1 MQTKLYFVCSNLR
14 KLMQLKLLPAL
25 LLLTGIATAQQNG
38 NSLKLWYQQPAKE
51 WTDAL
56 PVGNGR
62 LGAMIFGGA
71 GDELIQLNEATL
83 WSGGPVN
90 NQVNPNAYKHLPSI
104 RAKLFKGDYA
114 AASEELKEMQGLY
127 SQSYLPL
134 GDIHI
139 KQQLSGTPAG
149 YSRDLNVADAIAGT
163 TFTSN
168 GVAYTREIFAS
179 GKDQVIVIR
188 LTAAKKQQLNC
199 KISVGSQ
206 LRHQQLVSGQQEI
219 TLKGRA
225 PAQIDPSYVNY
236 NKDPIIYE
244 DTKGCKGMRFELKLR
259 ASSADGSIKAD
270 TGGITISNA
279 TQAVI
284 LVSAATSFNGFDKCP
299 DSEGK
304 DEHKLATTYLQA
316 AAQLPF
322 NELRRRHVDDFHHYF
337 NRVSFTLPPSP
348 GEDRTKLP
356 TDERLRRYATG
367 AQDAGLEAL
376 YFQFGRYLLISSSRL
391 NGVPANLQGIWNKEL
406 RAPWSSNYTI
416 NINTEMNYWA
426 AEAVN
431 LPEMHRSLLTLIQNV
446 ASTGRY
452 TAKHFYNTRGWA
464 ANHNTDIWALSNP
477 VGNLG
482 KGDPQWANW
491 AMGGNWLCQHLWE
504 HYRFTGD
511 KKFLRDTAYPI
522 MKAAA
527 QFSLDWLVN
536 DGKGHLVTAPAT
548 SPENVFITEA
558 GVKSA
563 VSVATTMDMSIIR
576 DLFSNLVDADSILQ
590 TDMAFRDTLL
600 QKKSKLLPLQI
611 GKKGNLQEW
620 YKDWEDED
628 PEHRHISHLF
638 GLFPGREISPLTTP
652 AFAEACK
659 RTLAIRGDG
668 GTGWSKA
675 WKINVW
681 ARLLDGNHA
690 YKLLRE
696 LLKISSNDATDY
708 HNAGGTYSNLFCAHP
723 PFQIDGNFGGTSG
736 ITEMLLQSQLNAIQ
750 LLPAIPDAWASG
762 EVKGLVARGGFVIDM
777 QWADGKLKKATI
789 LAKNGGPCRL
799 RVLQPVKGSNNLAL
813 SALKGDGT
821 GYLYTFNTTAGNVY
835 TLIAE

>member
-1 MQTKLYFVCSNLR
+1 
-14 KLMQLKLLPAL
+14 MQLKLLSAL
-25 LLLTGIATAQQNG
+25 LLLAGAATAQQHANT
-38 NSLKLWYQQPAKE
+38 LELWYKQPAKE
-51 WTDAL
+51 WTEAL

-62 LGAMIFGGA
+62 LGAMVFGGVN
-71 GDELIQLNEATL
+71 DELLQLNEATL

-90 NQVNPNAYKHLPSI
+90 NNVNLEAYKHLPAI
-104 RAKLFKGDYA
+104 REALFKEDYTA
-114 AASEELKEMQGLY
+114 AAKEVQQMQGVY

-139 KQQLSGTPAG
+139 KQQLEGAPAD
-149 YSRDLNVADAIAGT
+149 YVRSLNIADAVAAT
-163 TFTSN
+163 RFTSN
-168 GVAYTREIFAS
+168 GVAYTREIFSS

-188 LTAAKKQQLNC
+188 LTASKKNALNC
-199 KISVGSQ
+199 TITASSQ
-206 LRHQQLVSGQQEI
+206 LRHQTATSSQQEL
-219 TLKGRA
+219 TLKGKA
-225 PAQIDPSYVNY
+225 PAHLDPSYVNY
-236 NKDPIIYE
+236 NKEPIIYE
-244 DTKGCKGMRFELKLR
+244 DVSGCKGMRFELKIR
-259 ASSADGSIKAD
+259 ANNTDGTVKATADGIQ
-270 TGGITISNA
+270 ISNA
-279 TQAVI
+279 TQALI
-284 LVSAATSFNGFDKCP
+284 LVSAATSFNGFNKCP

-304 DEHKLATTYLQA
+304 DEHKLATGYLQA
-316 AAQLPF
+316 AAQHPF
-322 NELRRRHVDDFHHYF
+322 NELRRRHLDDYHHYF

-348 GEDRTKLP
+348 GIARTTLP
-356 TDERLRRYATG
+356 TDERLRRYAQG
-367 AQDAGLEAL
+367 EPDATLETL

-426 AEAVN
+426 AEACN

-452 TAKHFYNTRGWA
+452 TARHFYHTRGWA
-464 ANHNTDIWALSNP
+464 ANHNTDIWGLSNP
-477 VGNLG
+477 VGDMG

-491 AMGGNWLCQHLWE
+491 PMGGNWLCQHLWE

-522 MKAAA
+522 MKSAA
-527 QFSLDWLVN
+527 QFCLDWLVE
-536 DGKGHLVTAPAT
+536 DGKGHLVTAPST
-548 SPENVFITEA
+548 SPENVFITDK
-558 GVKSA
+558 GVKGD
-563 VSVATTMDMSIIR
+563 VSIATTMDMSIIR
-576 DLFSNLVDADSILQ
+576 DLFSNIIDADSVLQ
-590 TDMAFRDTLL
+590 TDAAFRDTLV
-600 QKKSKLLPLQI
+600 KAKSRLFPLQI
-611 GKKGNLQEW
+611 GRKGNLQEW
-620 YKDWEDED
+620 YKDWKDED

-652 AFAEACK
+652 AFAAACK

-696 LLKISSNDATDY
+696 LLKLSSNEATDY
-708 HNAGGTYSNLFCAHP
+708 HNAGGTYANLFCAHP

-750 LLPAIPDAWASG
+750 LLPALPDAWAAG
-762 EVKGLVARGGFVIDM
+762 EVKGLVARGGFEIDM
-777 QWADGKLKKATI
+777 QWADGKLKKAVI
-789 LAKNGGPCRL
+789 LAKKGGPCRL
-799 RVLQPVKGSNNLAL
+799 RVLHPVKGSGNLTLTAL
-813 SALKGDGT
+813 QGDGT
-821 GYLYTFNTTAGNVY
+821 GYLYTFNTVAGGVY
-835 TLIAE
+835 TLTGE